1 MQLEN
6 LVFQVDSTQV
16 VQAAENLGKLALA
29 IQDIEKP
36 VNAFAGVAKSA
47 SKATEELAKDIPQAL
62 NDKPAGK
69 IDRVTAALEKQQL
82 VMKILRNQ
90 TLEFEDATVKVNQ
103 SFTAGQAGK
112 LAALK
117 MAGASADQFND
128 LVKMLT
134 EFNDIAGINTFDKV
148 TSGLSR
154 LEKQT
159 RETAQVQELMS
170 RGYALS
176 QKEIVDYAR
185 DLERL
190 RQAHK
195 DSGASAELA
204 AKEEQDL
211 LTRYQQASQAL
222 AQYAREAELVEK
234 KRRQELEET
243 MKVERQALEL
253 VEKVN
258 NVRTAT
264 KQKEYQLAYM
274 QAGVSESVANSA
286 ARKQVEGVPQEEINS
301 YIRAAE
307 AIRLHKEKL
316 RELEKAKRDA
326 ANASKSNA
334 DAVEAEIQRT
344 RRALEVEQE
353 VANLMN
359 QGVSRGTARFAAGLK
374 SKGATEEQVK
384 AYIAEAEALK
394 KSENA
399 LNKVA
404 KAKQYLADADA
415 RLAAALDES
424 NQGFAERYTD
434 RINKYSQQL
443 KAAGYS
449 AAESEKR
456 LKRFRDEL
464 EKVAAKENTKRLD
477 NLARGMSV
485 QMGDVGVSLASG
497 MNPLT
502 VLIQQGDQ
510 IRGLIQQAGASSKEL
525 NKVMSTAAAQIAT
538 SFVDVG
544 RAIGS
549 FFVGAMKSA
558 VMSVWE
564 FATASAK
571 LTWEGL
577 KALKDGSGDLTS
589 SLQSLWG
596 ATKLLGTQLMFIG
609 GAAIGAALI
618 GVIQL
623 IRENDSLVRTLSLSG
638 NSLQMNAD
646 AAKVYAQQ
654 MKDTGRTITDSLR
667 VIEVFAEEGLG
678 RKELDLF
685 LQSAIDLEKYG
696 KVKLEDVAKTI
707 SALKKDPVEALEKVM
722 KSMGGV
728 SSETL
733 ILVTNLKQQGKDAE
747 AAAVA
752 MKALDEANQIA
763 ISKMKSELSD
773 FTKMWIDLKDILKET
788 WDWYKRVTDRDSL
801 SAQIAFAQEN
811 LDAKKSMPWFDQA
824 QIDFAQ
830 EYLDK
835 LIAQKK
841 AIDAAAEA
849 ERARS
854 GDAKV
859 NDEYE
864 KLRQKNL
871 TPREK
876 LVDEMQKLVNRA
888 NELDKQ
894 FFNGEISSNQHTR
907 LTGEISKRQKAIN
920 QELSDMRDKL
930 LDDKNKPKKSDE
942 QQEAERLE
950 KYYNRILNTAQEDA
964 LKAAGKNQMLLPSQI
979 KLQSLVDDSD
989 FLKLS
994 NDKKVKVMEQ
1004 YVQAYVE
1011 EMRAAEIKLA
1021 HESHAR
1027 KLELDAKRAKDLEE
1041 LLKDFDGTLKQEE
1054 EQLRVL
1060 QQQNALYRLNSD
1072 EKEKIVAS
1080 DELSMWY
1087 AQKKLD
1093 IEKKF
1098 IEGSVEWYTA
1108 REELEIAYAQRRLN
1122 LNKTFQEKELQNY
1135 IKEFERVASE
1145 ISEILF
1151 VALTEG
1157 GAKGAKALRQLIV
1170 KELTKPIKLFIEAS
1184 VKMGMESLGITPQ
1197 NMMQMFGSGSGGSL
1211 LNSVGSLLGISG
1223 LGGISSAGIETA
1235 MANSAGGYAAL
1246 TGQTAG
1252 MAAAGQS
1259 MSAASAAAGPLGSLG
1274 PIAGGALATY
1284 AMYQMG
1290 NRLSGGYSTGLMSE
1304 RRMNNIGFLLGGGA
1318 GTLASGALQRVF
1330 GRKLTQVG
1338 IGGSYRAGEG
1348 FDGYNYTFERG
1359 GLLRG
1364 NRTRTSEMDGAMESF
1379 IGNSIDALLNQVKNF
1394 ATTLGIGTDALSAF
1408 TYEFRMNLKDMSEED
1423 QLKAIQEEF
1432 KRMGNAMADMIPGIA
1447 EFGRLGEESLDTLKR
1462 MAETLGGVN
1471 EMFKLLGIT
1480 LYDTSVDG
1488 FKNAEALVNL
1498 FGDLST
1504 FTSLTSRYYDT
1515 YTSEQDKLANT
1526 TKALQE
1532 AFARMNI
1539 VMPQTREEYAAL
1551 VSSLDLT
1558 TDSGRETW
1566 MQLITL
1572 SDAFAQI
1579 TESSSVTT
1587 EELRSNIT
1595 AAFSGRSINEALN
1608 SLRDAVTSAVYNRDV
1623 LEAAGQ
1629 LSEAVVTSVYGRT
1642 TRATFE
1648 QLAAGIQSAIYSAPT
1663 EDAANSL
1670 RNQLEDVL
1678 AGRSTTDS
1686 ADSLRES
1693 IAFALSGNETMMAI
1707 AEMQAA
1713 MTSVSSGVVDAAV
1726 KALNSLTGTAFTQ
1739 AIEEILNTLA
1749 GSISD
1754 VLSTVTEGRIEARRA
1769 AEEIVTGGEGF
1780 GLTFAQI
1787 AEQIQTVTSAGL
1799 GDMGLDILNFQS
1811 IRANMGKNKLAVK
1824 RYQDQMRALSET
1836 MATTSDPEAYARLKQ
1851 QMEGIANL
1859 INLLGGNIAEAEGQ
1873 IAASMSSI
1881 AEAITGYIPK
1891 AEASV
1896 KLLNRLREETVNYY
1910 KAQKALADGMVE
1922 AAKSLK
1928 EAISG
1933 YGKADDYAS
1942 LRREFAQNIQA
1953 ASAIQSAIGTN
1964 YASLTEEQIKVL
1976 TQSAT
1981 NIAGAYSS
1989 LMDAAD
1995 GDVIAQASI
2004 RTQAQLLA
2012 DYLEAAGISYGQ
2024 NAQEQAVEL
2033 LGLIDDQL
2041 AVLEVTLGSA
2051 EQMIVEAINATSA
2064 KSDQY
2069 LLGILN
2075 ALGGVSSSTK
2085 TSTMKT
2091 TETVDASVTLADSNR
2106 VLASKIDGLS
2116 AIMENVEANTRAIA
2130 VHAAS
2135 MSKTLNRVTPEGDA
2149 LQVRTVV

>member
-62 NDKPAGK
+62 NDKPASK

-90 TLEFEDATVKVNQ
+90 TLEFDDATVKVNQ

-195 DSGASAELA
+195 DVGTSASAA

-222 AQYAREAELVEK
+222 AQYAREAKLVEDARK
-234 KRRQELEET
+234 KELEDT
-243 MKVERQALEL
+243 MRVERQAIEL
-253 VEKVN
+253 AQNLNE
-258 NVRTAT
+258 VRNST
-264 KQKEYQLAYM
+264 KQKQIQLGYM
-274 QAGVSESVANSA
+274 EKGVSEDVAREASK
-286 ARKQVEGVPQEEINS
+286 RQMQGVPQAEIDS

-307 AIRLHKEKL
+307 AIKIHNYNM
-316 RELEKAKRDA
+316 RESIKDME
-326 ANASKSNA
+326 NA
-334 DAVEAEIQRT
+334 DRT
-344 RRALEVEQE
+344 RKATQKSIDDEIARSEKQLKIEQD
-353 VANLMN
+353 VAALMN
-359 QGVSRGTARFAAGLK
+359 QGISRGTARFAAGLK
-374 SKGATEEQVK
+374 SKGATDEHVTT
-384 AYIAEAEALK
+384 YIAEAEALK

-485 QMGDVGVSLASG
+485 QMGDIGVSLASG

-510 IRGLIQQAGASSKEL
+510 IRGLIQQAGASGKEL

-549 FFVGAMKSA
+549 FFVGAVKSA
-558 VMSVWE
+558 GLALWE
-564 FATASAK
+564 FATASAR

-577 KALKDGSGDLTS
+577 KALKDGSGDLAS
-589 SLQSLWG
+589 SWENL
-596 ATKLLGTQLMFIG
+596 KLAANLLKTQVLIGLAVAFGT
-609 GAAIGAALI
+609 AAIAI
-618 GVIQL
+618 VQVIKEQN
-623 IRENDSLVRTLSLSG
+623 ELVRTMALTSAGMEMSTASANAYARSMKSLGVTTAEGLELIQSF
-638 NSLQMNAD
+638 
-646 AAKVYAQQ
+646 AK
-654 MKDTGRTITDSLR
+654 
-667 VIEVFAEEGLG
+667 EGLG
-678 RKELDLF
+678 VQELELF
-685 LQSAIDLEKYG
+685 KDAAIDLEKFAG
-696 KVKLEDVAKTI
+696 VKFKDLAKDI
-707 SALKKDPVEALEKVM
+707 AEMKKDPADALRKLAKE
-722 KSMGGV
+722 MGGV
-728 SSETL
+728 SSESM
-733 ILVTNLKQQGKDAE
+733 ILVTNLMAQGKTYEAIKVALEESARVHGRVSKQIKDDINPITVAWEEAKEAVKSYFDVIKNAMRGGDTYEEKKALLDSKLKGGFITQPIYDLEMKKLEVLKQQEEVKRKMEESDKRSRELAGLSARGEELRLKSLSSREQKEAELKKLTNEYLEEDVKRNRLDYKDDDLAQFNIY
-747 AAAVA
+747 AAGVNARQKQLRKELEE
-752 MKALDEANQIA
+752 MREKTLGSDP
-763 ISKMKSELSD
+763 KPKSEKTGKTDQEKATEEL
-773 FTKMWIDLKDILKET
+773 KKKLDLAFKTYKDILNVEEGLTKT
-788 WDWYKRVTDRDSL
+788 FDDQLIAITFLRDSGKITEEQWSQAL
-801 SAQIAFAQEN
+801 EALIEVQPYHKKYVASVQKENALREQQRKNSMGYLNTLDKEIEGIQAKMDANEAEAKFMNAAPEYLERYNKELEASLDYKKKIAEIGNRYFSNEIGE
-811 LDAKKSMPWFDQA
+811 LDYLREMAAAKKKYEKSIQ
-824 QIDFAQ
+824 
-830 EYLDK
+830 
-835 LIAQKK
+835 LINSDASLRELKK
-841 AIDAAAEA
+841 I
-849 ERARS
+849 
-854 GDAKV
+854 
-859 NDEYE
+859 NDEMN
-864 KLRQKNL
+864 R
-871 TPREK
+871 
-876 LVDEMQKLVNRA
+876 LVSEVSD
-888 NELDKQ
+888 
-894 FFNGEISSNQHTR
+894 
-907 LTGEISKRQKAIN
+907 AI
-920 QELSDMRDKL
+920 
-930 LDDKNKPKKSDE
+930 
-942 QQEAERLE
+942 
-950 KYYNRILNTAQEDA
+950 
-964 LKAAGKNQMLLPSQI
+964 
-979 KLQSLVDDSD
+979 
-989 FLKLS
+989 
-994 NDKKVKVMEQ
+994 
-1004 YVQAYVE
+1004 
-1011 EMRAAEIKLA
+1011 
-1021 HESHAR
+1021 
-1027 KLELDAKRAKDLEE
+1027 
-1041 LLKDFDGTLKQEE
+1041 
-1054 EQLRVL
+1054 
-1060 QQQNALYRLNSD
+1060 
-1072 EKEKIVAS
+1072 
-1080 DELSMWY
+1080 
-1087 AQKKLD
+1087 
-1093 IEKKF
+1093 F
-1098 IEGSVEWYTA
+1098 I
-1108 REELEIAYAQRRLN
+1108 
-1122 LNKTFQEKELQNY
+1122 
-1135 IKEFERVASE
+1135 
-1145 ISEILF
+1145 
-1151 VALTEG
+1151 ALTEG

-1170 KELTKPIKLFIEAS
+1170 KELTKPIKLFIETS

-1197 NMMQMFGSGSGGSL
+1197 NMMQMFGGGNGGFLSSIGSALGLTDLFGAGGTAASTTL
-1211 LNSVGSLLGISG
+1211 ADGTMAAVGG
-1223 LGGISSAGIETA
+1223 SSAGA
-1235 MANSAGGYAAL
+1235 
-1246 TGQTAG
+1246 
-1252 MAAAGQS
+1252 
-1259 MSAASAAAGPLGSLG
+1259 LG
-1274 PIAGGALATY
+1274 PVAAGALATY

-1304 RRMNNIGFLLGGGA
+1304 RRMNNIGFMLGGGA
-1318 GTLASGALQRVF
+1318 GTMVTGALQRMF
-1330 GRKLTQVG
+1330 GRKLTQAG

-1359 GLLRG
+1359 GLFRS

-1432 KRMGNAMADMIPGIA
+1432 KRMGNAMADLIPGIA

-1488 FKNAEALVNL
+1488 FKNAEDLVNL

-1539 VMPQTREEYAAL
+1539 VMPQSREEYAAL

-1579 TESSSVTT
+1579 TESSSVTA

-1623 LEAAGQ
+1623 LEAVGQ
-1629 LSEAVVTSVYGRT
+1629 LSDAVVTSVYGRT
-1642 TRATFE
+1642 TRTTFE
-1648 QLAAGIQSAIYSAPT
+1648 QLAAGLRSAIYSAPT
-1663 EDAANSL
+1663 EEAANSL
-1670 RNQLEDVL
+1670 RSQLEDVL

-1693 IAFALSGNETMMAI
+1693 IAFALSGNETMIAI

-1713 MTSVSSGVVDAAV
+1713 MTNVSSGVVDAAV

-1749 GSISD
+1749 GSIAD

-1787 AEQIQTVTSAGL
+1787 ASQIQTVADAGL
-1799 GDMGLDILNFQS
+1799 GDMGLDVLNFQS

-1995 GDVIAQASI
+1995 GDVITQASI

-2041 AVLEVTLGSA
+2041 AVIEVTLGSA

-2091 TETVDASVTLADSNR
+2091 TETVDAGVTLADSNR